1 MKQYRFNILLV
12 MLLLLLLFYPFL
24 DHFKLTGLTLL
35 LNVFTSLVLLSS
47 VYAVGENRRQVV
59 LALAIIIPA
68 LMLGWAN
75 EFFQVR
81 TIRVASDIVVVVA
94 FGFVIFHIL
103 GYALRSGRVD
113 VEKVAAAVCVYLLI
127 GVAWHDLYAIVD
139 TLIPGSFNSA
149 LLTKSDFVY
158 FSFITLST
166 LGYGD
171 ITPINGPAQALA
183 YTEALVGQLYLTILV
198 ARLVGLH
205 IAYTGPECSDDV

>member
-24 DHFKLTGLTLL
+24 DHFKLTRLTLL

-68 LMLGWAN
+68 LILGWAN

-81 TIRVASDIVVVVA
+81 TIRVASDIVGVLA

-113 VEKVAAAVCVYLLI
+113 AEKVAAAVCVYLLI
-127 GVAWHDLYAIVD
+127 GVVWHDLYAIVD
-139 TLIPGSFNSA
+139 TLIPGAFNSA
-149 LLTKSDFVY
+149 VLTKSDFVY

-205 IAYTGPECSDDV
+205 IAYTGPECSDDA